1 MVKDEQVKMLM
12 TLINKEKTLA
22 VAAAKASMA
31 EKTARKYRDLQQL
44 PSQLEPLHRWRTRQD
59 PFEDDWPWVQAH
71 LEINPRLEAKTLF
84 EALQRDYPGKYQDG
98 QLRTLQRRTKLWRA
112 TEGPAREVFFSQVH
126 KPGVLCESDF
136 THMNDLGVIVEGI
149 PFDHMIY
156 HFVLTY
162 SNWETGTICFS
173 ESFGSLSEG
182 LQNALWQLGGVPK
195 QHRTDRLTAAVNKP
209 SHPEE
214 FTQHYQAL
222 QNYYRFEGCKIQAR
236 CPNEN
241 GDVEQSHH
249 RFKRALDQALM
260 LRGSRHFE
268 TVNDYKLFLRQL
280 FDQLNAGRTKRFN
293 EELPLLKSLPQ
304 KRLDDRRVYKTRVG
318 CSSTINILNNTYSVH
333 SRLIKETV
341 EVRVGAEHLEIWYA
355 QKQVDRM
362 ARLHGDGKHR
372 INYRHVIDW
381 LVRKP
386 GAFENYRYK
395 SSMFPTSNFR
405 VAYDQLAKQ
414 HSIRQASKEYLRI
427 LHLAATESQ
436 THVDRILLFFC
447 HNDQPISYETV
458 KEQLTSVQ
466 QLPSATEVTINAI
479 DLKDYDVL
487 LERVI

>member
-22 VAAAKASMA
+22 VAAAKSGMT

-44 PSQLEPLHRWRTRQD
+44 PSQVAAQHTWRTRQD
-59 PFEDDWPWVQAH
+59 PFEDDWPWVRAQ
-71 LEINPRLEAKTLF
+71 LEINPGLEAKTLF
-84 EALQRDYPGKYQDG
+84 EALQRDYPGQYQDG
-98 QLRTLQRRTKLWRA
+98 QLRTLQRRIKIWRA
-112 TEGPAREVFFSQVH
+112 TEGPAREVFFPQIH
-126 KPGVLCESDF
+126 HPGVLCESDF
-136 THMNDLGVIVEGI
+136 THMNDLGVMIAGV

-173 ESFGSLSEG
+173 ESFSSLSEG
-182 LQNALWQLGGVPK
+182 LQNALWQLGGVPQ
-195 QHRTDRLTAAVNKP
+195 QHRTDRLSAAVHKP

-222 QNYYRFEGCKIQAR
+222 QNYYGFAGCKIQAK

-241 GDVEQSHH
+241 GDIEQSHH

-260 LRGSRHFE
+260 LRGSRDFA
-268 TVNDYKLFLRQL
+268 TVNDYKRFLQHV
-280 FDQLNAGRTKRFN
+280 FDQLNAGRTKRLH
-293 EELPLLKSLPQ
+293 EELTLLKSLPP
-304 KRLDDRRVYKTRVG
+304 KRLDDRRFYKVRVG
-318 CSSTINILNNTYSVH
+318 RSSTINILNNTYSVH
-333 SRLIKETV
+333 SRLIKEQV
-341 EVRVGAEHLEIWYA
+341 EVRVGAEHLEVWYA

-362 ARLHGDGKHR
+362 PRLHGDGKHLV
-372 INYRHVIDW
+372 NYRHVIDW

-386 GAFENYRYK
+386 GAFANYRYK
-395 SSMFPTSNFR
+395 ASMFPTSNFR
-405 VAYDQLAKQ
+405 IAYDQLLKQ
-414 HSIRQASKEYLRI
+414 HSIHRASKEYLRI

-447 HNDQPISYETV
+447 HNDQPISYESV
-458 KEQLTSVQ
+458 KEQLTSIQ
-466 QLPSATEVTINAI
+466 QLPPVTAVNIDAIN
-479 DLKDYDVL
+479 LRDYDVL

>member
-1 MVKDEQVKMLM
+1 MVTDEQVKMLM

-22 VAAAKASMA
+22 LAAAKAGMT
-31 EKTARKYRDLQQL
+31 EKTAKKYRDLQQL
-44 PSQLEPLHRWRTRQD
+44 PSQVAPQHTWRTRKD
-59 PFEDDWPWVQAH
+59 PFEDDWLWIQAQ
-71 LEINPRLEAKTLF
+71 LELNPGLEAKTLF

-98 QLRTLQRRTKLWRA
+98 QLRTLQRRVKIWRA
-112 TEGPAREVFFSQVH
+112 TEGPAREVFFPQVH

-136 THMNDLGVIVEGI
+136 THMNDLGVMVEGL

-195 QHRTDRLTAAVNKP
+195 QHRTDRLSAAVNKP

-214 FTQHYQAL
+214 FTPHYQAL
-222 QNYYRFEGCKIQAR
+222 QNYYSFEGCKIQAR

-241 GDVEQSHH
+241 GDIEQRHH

-260 LRGSRHFE
+260 LRGSREFA
-268 TVNDYKLFLRQL
+268 TVNDYKIFLRQL
-280 FDQLNAGRTKRFN
+280 FDQLNAGRTQRFN
-293 EELPLLKSLPQ
+293 EELPLLKALPP
-304 KRLDDRRVYKTRVG
+304 KRLDDKRAYKVRVG
-318 CSSTINILNNTYSVH
+318 RSSTISILNNTYSVH
-333 SRLIKETV
+333 SRLIKENI

-362 ARLHGDGKHR
+362 PRLHGDGKHR

-395 SSMFPTSNFR
+395 NNMFPTSNFR
-405 VAYDQLAKQ
+405 IAYDQLAKQ

-427 LHLAATESQ
+427 LHLAATESE

-447 HNDQPISYETV
+447 HNDQPISYDTV
-458 KEQLTSVQ
+458 KSQLTSVQ
-466 QLPSATEVTINAI
+466 QLPPVTEVNVDAIN
-479 DLKDYDVL
+479 LSDYDVL